1 VLEREERERREKSEW
16 RPVQGKGERERREE
30 RQRKPDKWA
39 PPPHGVHVS
48 KTTRQNRP
56 MAKYECFES

>member
-30 RQRKPDKWA
+30 RQRKHKWA

-48 KTTRQNRP
+48 KTTR
-56 MAKYECFES
+56 